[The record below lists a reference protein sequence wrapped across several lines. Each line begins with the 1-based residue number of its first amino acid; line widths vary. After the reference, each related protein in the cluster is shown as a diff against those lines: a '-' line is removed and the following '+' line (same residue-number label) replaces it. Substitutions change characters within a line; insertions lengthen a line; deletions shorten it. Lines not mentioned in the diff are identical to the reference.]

1 MSSAW
6 AAEQQLPLQHPAC
19 GCLGSLGCLHDVSR
33 AMGQLSPD
41 QSDFDTRFLEVGGL
55 DLDTVGVRPQGR
67 LLLPPVMPVV
77 DETGTSRGVHR
88 PMVAVLLDQMWRS
101 ARDGITLSRSLGLPA
116 NVGTLVAPF
125 ARDEDLEAL
134 WQDRPKFLRALLGL
148 RPSAVIGPSYST
160 WVGHS
165 WLEQRYAM
173 KRSLEVVRIF
183 QDQGLFAIPHLAWGR
198 RRDAEDLGDWLA
210 RNEPAVA
217 AVDAQCVGP
226 IFDAWLAELAWLRD
240 QLHTRPALIVGG
252 IRSGLRLQRIVS
264 VWPESSFI
272 YNGVRLAA
280 SHRQLR
286 LRSDGRLTIVR
297 YGRAPM
303 GDLSLGLMP
312 QDSQE
317 PSPDLLYRRSLHE
330 FERSLARCRGRSR
343 LPPNSV
349 LIDGD
354 PGSPANRVRRRDGI
368 VASISAPDRKSVG
381 GRWHVR

>member
-1 MSSAW
+1 
-6 AAEQQLPLQHPAC
+6 
-19 GCLGSLGCLHDVSR
+19 
-33 AMGQLSPD
+33 MGQLSPD

-55 DLDTVGVRPQGR
+55 DLDTVDVRPQGR

-148 RPSAVIGPSYST
+148 RPSAVTGPSYST

-198 RRDAEDLGDWLA
+198 RRDAEDLGDWLE
-210 RNEPAVA
+210 RNEPTVA

-330 FERSLARCRGRSR
+330 FERSLARCRGRSG

-354 PGSPANRVRRRDGI
+354 PGSPANRGQRCDGI

-381 GRWHVR
+381 GR